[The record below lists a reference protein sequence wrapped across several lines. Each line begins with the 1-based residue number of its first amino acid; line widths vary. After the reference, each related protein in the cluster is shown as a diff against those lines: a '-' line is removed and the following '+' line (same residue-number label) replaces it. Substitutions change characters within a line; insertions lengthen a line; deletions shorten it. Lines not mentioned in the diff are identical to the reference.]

1 MPFNFADLFE
11 QVADVAGDRE
21 ALVCGDRHLTY
32 AELDERSTR
41 LANHLVGLGVRPGSH
56 VGIYAYNCPEWI
68 ETWLAC
74 FKARASG
81 INVNFRYVT
90 DELRYVFENSD
101 MVALVHGPEFDDPP
115 YDGPTLRIGEDY
127 EKALAAASP
136 DRSFGP
142 RSGDDPYVIYTGG
155 TTGMPKGVV
164 WRSEDAFYATMGGG
178 NYAGPPVESEQ
189 ELVDKARDAG
199 RFAHL
204 ITPPLMHAAGQWV
217 AMSAFFAGMT
227 VVLLDGKRFD
237 PHHAWELVEREKVGS
252 LVIVGDAMGR
262 PLAEAIAEDPSRYD
276 TSSLFVVGS
285 GGAALSPAVKE
296 QLASALPNAMVLD
309 SFGSSESGYQGRAA
323 EARKFT
329 VSDTTAVF
337 DDELRRVE
345 PGSAVVGRLAQT
357 GHIPVGYYN
366 DPEKTAAT
374 FMEVAGQRW
383 AFAGDMAT
391 VESDGT
397 INLLGRGS
405 ACVNTGGEKVYPEE
419 VEDVLKA
426 HPAVFDALVVGIPDE
441 RWGERVAAIV
451 QTRTGDPLSL
461 EDLQEHCRT
470 KLAGYKVPR
479 QVHLVART
487 PRQPSGKPDYPAAK
501 RVAMG
506 EG

>member
-1 MPFNFADLFE
+1 VPFNFADLFE

-21 ALVCGDRHLTY
+21 ALICGERRLTY

-41 LANHLVGLGVRPGSH
+41 LANHLIGAGVGAGSH

-74 FKARASG
+74 FKARAAG
-81 INVNFRYVT
+81 INVNFRYVE
-90 DELRYVFENSD
+90 DELRYVFDNSD
-101 MVALVHGPEFDDPP
+101 MVALVHGPEFDPP
-115 YDGPTLRIGEDY
+115 FDGPMLRIGEEY

-136 DRSFGP
+136 DRDFGP

-178 NYAGPPVESEQ
+178 NYAGPPVESEA
-189 ELVDKARDAG
+189 ELVAKARDAG

-227 VVLLDGKRFD
+227 VVLLDGKGFD
-237 PHHAWELVEREKVGS
+237 AHHAWDLVEREKVGS

-262 PLAEAIAEDPSRYD
+262 PLAEALAEDPARHD

-285 GGAALSPAVKE
+285 GGAAISPAVKD
-296 QLASALPNAMVLD
+296 QLAAALPNAMVLD
-309 SFGSSESGYQGRAA
+309 SFGSSETGYQGRAS
-323 EARKFT
+323 EARRFSVT
-329 VSDTTAVF
+329 ETTAVF
-337 DDELRRVE
+337 DDDYQRVV
-345 PGSAVVGRLAQT
+345 PGSDVVGRLAQG
-357 GHIPVGYYN
+357 GHIPSGYYN

-374 FMEVAGQRW
+374 FIEVEGERW
-383 AFAGDMAT
+383 AFAGDLAT
-391 VESDGT
+391 VEADGT

-405 ACVNTGGEKVYPEE
+405 SCVNTGGEKVYPEE

-426 HPAVFDALVVGIPDE
+426 HPAVFDALVVGVPDE
-441 RWGERVAAIV
+441 RWGERVAAVV
-451 QTRTGDPLSL
+451 QPRDASSTLTL
-461 EDLQEHCRT
+461 EELQEHCRAH
-470 KLAGYKVPR
+470 LAGYKVPR
-479 QVHLVART
+479 EVHLVQRT
-487 PRQPSGKPDYPAAK
+487 PRQPSGKPDYPQAK
-501 RVAMG
+501 RIATG
-506 EG
+506 GP